1 MKRKRAGR
9 DENSVKRGKFLARIA
24 GLTSLQ
30 SGTLAPAANCDSDN
44 PSENADSDTIVDN
57 IGQIASSNP
66 IHSTPLHFDD
76 VSPAV
81 DFGNLSPLPDEDVSE
96 IGHSFESTH
105 NGAMMMKVRLILK
118 IA

>member
-1 MKRKRAGR
+1 M
-9 DENSVKRGKFLARIA
+9 
-24 GLTSLQ
+24 Q
-30 SGTLAPAANCDSDN
+30 PGTLASAANCDSDN

-81 DFGNLSPLPDEDVSE
+81 DFGNFSPLPDEDVSE
-96 IGHSFESTH
+96 IGHSFEIDAQWGDDDESAPDIEDCLVS
-105 NGAMMMKVRLILK
+105 NSGDE
-118 IA
+118 